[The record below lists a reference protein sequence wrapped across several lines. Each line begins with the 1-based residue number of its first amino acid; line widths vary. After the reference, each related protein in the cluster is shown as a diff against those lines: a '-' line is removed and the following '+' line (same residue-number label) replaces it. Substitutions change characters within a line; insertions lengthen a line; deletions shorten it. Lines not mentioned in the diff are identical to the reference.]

1 MIKTI
6 FEESLS
12 HAAKDNKISEEEIR
26 KIPVGKRR
34 KLHDDLTIIV
44 VDLEN

>member
-1 MIKTI
+1 M
-6 FEESLS
+6 S
-12 HAAKDNKISEEEIR
+12 NEEIR

-34 KLHDDLTIIV
+34 KLHDDMTIIV